1 MTDAAKIARGLTKAQ
16 REALAWFSD
25 EWGAGPDL
33 PDFVLD
39 EVTQLREQR
48 LVKREFGD
56 MGPPETSEMID
67 GFSVSVGCC
76 WWFHITD
83 IGLAVR
89 AELERIADE

>member
-16 REALAWFSD
+16 REALAWFGG
-25 EWGAGPDL
+25 EWSAGPYL

-39 EVTQLREQR
+39 EETRLREQG

-67 GFSVSVGCC
+67 GFSISIGCC

-83 IGLAVR
+83 DGLAVR
-89 AELERIADE
+89 AELERTADE